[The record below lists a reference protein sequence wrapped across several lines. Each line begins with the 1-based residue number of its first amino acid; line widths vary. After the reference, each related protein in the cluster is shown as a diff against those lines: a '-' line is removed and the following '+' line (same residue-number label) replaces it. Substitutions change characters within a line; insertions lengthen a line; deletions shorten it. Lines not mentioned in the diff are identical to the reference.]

1 MLWADSPTKRLNNR
15 IIVLIDFILI
25 TLNIKHYYRIPYLK
39 ERKKAKNKQKPQAT
53 PAHSG
58 HQQDH
63 MVSKGPKRATPKG
76 QSTGATIPPR
86 DRGSPP
92 RLAFPGV
99 RGGITEQRRKHNA
112 TQQRMLTGTASTK
125 GETHAT
131 AAKESRSGGKEAT
144 KAPFTTAWLSQVSEV
159 TKPQA
164 QQPAVPSS
172 NETAGTAPV
181 SHQGDRGSEARQARE
196 HPFTPSGVSTC
207 GRPRTGPTTAKS
219 K

>member
-1 MLWADSPTKRLNNR
+1 
-15 IIVLIDFILI
+15 
-25 TLNIKHYYRIPYLK
+25 
-39 ERKKAKNKQKPQAT
+39 
-53 PAHSG
+53 
-58 HQQDH
+58 
-63 MVSKGPKRATPKG
+63 
-76 QSTGATIPPR
+76 
-86 DRGSPP
+86 
-92 RLAFPGV
+92 
-99 RGGITEQRRKHNA
+99 
-112 TQQRMLTGTASTK
+112 MLTGTASKK

-196 HPFTPSGVSTC
+196 HPLPPQGFQRAAAPGQGRRPQKAKKNRAGV
-207 GRPRTGPTTAKS
+207 GLPHLELKKHRPQKREDAEGGGKEGGEKKGS
-219 K
+219 